1 MSDLINSLWQ
11 SWNNVLEW
19 LYGLFFQQEMDLSIL
34 GLPAAGKTTLVTL
47 LSRNEFME
55 DRIPTRGLNMQKFSK
70 GGVTL
75 KMWDLGGQAN
85 FRSMWERYCIGASAI
100 VFVVDAADAE
110 SFELARVELHSL
122 LSKPS
127 LRGIPL
133 LVLGNKNDL
142 PAAVKSERELAEI
155 FDLASLKDREVCT
168 YSISA
173 KNRTNI
179 DMTLKWLIAHGGK
192 KQ

>member
-1 MSDLINSLWQ
+1 MSDLVSQLMR
-11 SWNNVLEW
+11 SWTDLMDW
-19 LYGLFFQQEMDLSIL
+19 LYGMFFQQEMDLSIL

-47 LSRNEFME
+47 ISRNEMIE
-55 DRIPTRGLNMQKFSK
+55 DRIPTRGLNMQKYSK

-85 FRSMWERYCIGASAI
+85 FRAMWERYCVGASAI
-100 VFVVDAADAE
+100 VYVVDAADSE
-110 SFELARVELHSL
+110 KFELSRSELHDL

-127 LRGIPL
+127 LAGIPL
-133 LVLGNKNDL
+133 LLLGNKNDL
-142 PAAVKSERELAEI
+142 PAAVNSEKELAEI
-155 FDLASLKDREVCT
+155 FDLASLKGREVCA

-179 DMTLKWLIAHGGK
+179 DITLQWLIAHSSK
-192 KQ
+192 KS